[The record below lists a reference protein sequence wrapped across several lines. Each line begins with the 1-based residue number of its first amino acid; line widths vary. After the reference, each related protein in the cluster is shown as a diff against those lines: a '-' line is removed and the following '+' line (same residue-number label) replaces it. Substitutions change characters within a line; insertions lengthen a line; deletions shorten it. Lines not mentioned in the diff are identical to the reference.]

1 MLWDEEAASLLEEDD
16 SPLEPDVLSEVPDVL
31 WELEEELEA
40 DSDAPSTVM
49 LRVLLVT
56 EQSL

>member
-1 MLWDEEAASLLEEDD
+1 MGAAGRRTGREDTLSCLPPSEEEDEELPE
-16 SPLEPDVLSEVPDVL
+16 
-31 WELEEELEA
+31 ELEEELEA
-40 DSDAPSTVM
+40 DSDTPSTVM